1 MSGAMTKPR
10 SIEERLF
17 AKVTKTDGC
26 WIWTASKDKKGY
38 GRLMVKE
45 GDRHVP
51 RLAHRLSYLCLV
63 GPIPDGQFVCHRCDN
78 PACVN
83 PAHLWLGS
91 NRDNAYDMIS
101 KGRWKQPP
109 VLPGE
114 RNPCSKLTR
123 EAVEEIRS
131 VVGNTKA
138 LAEKYGVSITAV
150 KRARNGQGWKSA

>member
-1 MSGAMTKPR
+1 MTKPR

-17 AKVTKTDGC
+17 SKVNKTADC
-26 WIWTASKDKKGY
+26 WIWTGSKDRKGY

-45 GDRHVP
+45 GDRNVP
-51 RLAHRLSYLCLV
+51 RLAHRISYTCLV
-63 GPIPDGQFVCHRCDN
+63 GPIPEGLFVCHRCDN

-91 NRDNAYDMIS
+91 NRDNAYDMIQ

-109 VLPGE
+109 TMSG
-114 RNPCSKLTR
+114 RHNPNAKLTP

-131 VVGNTKA
+131 TVGQTKA
-138 LAEKYGVSITAV
+138 LSQKHGVCVSAI
-150 KRARNGQGWKSA
+150 KRVRSGRGWKSEH